1 MSEDLRTREYRV
13 DSKALSINVAAS
25 LKEKKRKERK
35 ITRQRFFCS
44 MCTELEFDLEALL
57 HFPVNSSRFCS
68 FSSPLPTLSHP

>member
-35 ITRQRFFCS
+35 KKDVDMLTC
-44 MCTELEFDLEALL
+44 
-57 HFPVNSSRFCS
+57 
-68 FSSPLPTLSHP
+68 